1 MTVVARSYCYAK
13 QKDGFSLTLDDG
25 GQREHDREKSC
36 VAAQLGQCLMSL
48 KAMHM
53 QPYEREGQ
61 RTCPKYP
68 QLALETLQAKGH
80 MHSKCP

>member
-25 GQREHDREKSC
+25 GQRVTRWGEVLRRRTTRTVFDGIESYAH
-36 VAAQLGQCLMSL
+36 ATL
-48 KAMHM
+48 
-53 QPYEREGQ
+53 REG
-61 RTCPKYP
+61 RPENVSTYP
-68 QLALETLQAKGH
+68 QLALETLQAKGQ